1 MHIRELLGSG
11 TLLGIQVMPASYT
24 PALMVVL
31 PVGGFLSLGLLIA
44 VMQYFLN
51 KSKEKNSKKE
61 AEQT

>member
-1 MHIRELLGSG
+1 M
-11 TLLGIQVMPASYT
+11 M
-24 PALMVVL
+24 VL

-61 AEQT
+61 AEQA